1 MLKRALQGLKLGDL
15 VQGRVEEVML
25 SDDVLINFGGNLL
38 RVHNETKRPFR
49 EGDPVTLIV
58 KAVDPIRFQLL
69 PERGDQRRRGV
80 IDISV

>member
-49 EGDPVTLIV
+49 EGDSVTLIV
-58 KAVDPIRFQLL
+58 KTVDPIRFQLL
-69 PERGDQRRRGV
+69 PDRGDQKRRGV